1 MIAFLFQNSAGDL
14 DACSPKNVSRG
25 AAVSGVGVL
34 RAINHPFEMVFQNG
48 FRTGWR
54 FSGGAARL
62 QSNVQS
68 GIRKQGGVAS
78 GRSIGNSLP
87 FRMGQ
92 AGFFM
97 KTGADHLVFMHDDR
111 SHAGIRT
118 CQPDPFFGQFYGHV
132 HPARI
137 LILRV
142 HADLV
147 ARMRE
152 KGQSR
157 CVIEEY

>member
-14 DACSPKNVSRG
+14 DACSPKNISRG
-25 AAVSGVGVL
+25 AAVSGIGVL

-68 GIRKQGGVAS
+68 GIRKQGRVAS

-92 AGFFM
+92 AGF
-97 KTGADHLVFMHDDR
+97 
-111 SHAGIRT
+111 S
-118 CQPDPFFGQFYGHV
+118 
-132 HPARI
+132 
-137 LILRV
+137 
-142 HADLV
+142 
-147 ARMRE
+147 
-152 KGQSR
+152 
-157 CVIEEY
+157 